1 MFIVLGTFA
10 DNIRSIPC
18 FVDGLKPSQ
27 RKVLY
32 SCFKRNLNKEI
43 KVAQLSGYCAEH
55 TSYHHGEASLHAT
68 IIGMAQNFVGSNN
81 WPLLVPSGQFGT
93 RLTGGQDAASPRYIF
108 TKLADV
114 SRLLFP
120 EADDNLLDYNHEDG
134 QKIEPIFFCPVIP
147 LVLVNGAQGIGTG
160 WSTFIPPCNIFDVID
175 FILCEIDGRK
185 ERPNIRPH
193 VNGFKGSIVRK
204 EDGTG
209 FVTRG
214 VIKQTSSTSLVI
226 SELPVG
232 TWTNNY
238 KLHLIKM
245 RNLGKIQSFVEN
257 HTTTSVSFTVVL
269 TAIQLKKIM
278 KKGNPET
285 TFRLETS
292 LPSSNMHLFD
302 EKGMIRKF
310 TSAEEIVEAFFPVRL
325 EMYYRRK
332 RNMENVA
339 EFEATLLQNKAK
351 FIEYV
356 TDGKIDLVQGRLAK
370 ADLVRVLSN
379 QGFMK
384 QSELNALKQRDIV
397 GADQVGLSDLG
408 VSVSNSESEF
418 NYLLNMPISSLTT
431 ERVAELKK
439 EAKKKED
446 DLENIRKASAYDLWK
461 DDLMKLRNYA
471 SKVT

>member
-1 MFIVLGTFA
+1 
-10 DNIRSIPC
+10 
-18 FVDGLKPSQ
+18 
-27 RKVLY
+27 
-32 SCFKRNLNKEI
+32 
-43 KVAQLSGYCAEH
+43 
-55 TSYHHGEASLHAT
+55 
-68 IIGMAQNFVGSNN
+68 
-81 WPLLVPSGQFGT
+81 
-93 RLTGGQDAASPRYIF
+93 
-108 TKLADV
+108 
-114 SRLLFP
+114 
-120 EADDNLLDYNHEDG
+120 
-134 QKIEPIFFCPVIP
+134 
-147 LVLVNGAQGIGTG
+147 
-160 WSTFIPPCNIFDVID
+160 VID

-238 KLHLIKM
+238 KLHL
-245 RNLGKIQSFVEN
+245 
-257 HTTTSVSFTVVL
+257 TSVSFTVVL

-310 TSAEEIVEAFFPVRL
+310 SSAEEIVEAFFPVRL
-325 EMYYRRK
+325 EMYCRRK

-339 EFEATLLQNKAK
+339 EFETTLLQNKAK

-384 QSELNALKQRDIV
+384 Q
-397 GADQVGLSDLG
+397 
-408 VSVSNSESEF
+408 
-418 NYLLNMPISSLTT
+418 
-431 ERVAELKK
+431 
-439 EAKKKED
+439 
-446 DLENIRKASAYDLWK
+446 
-461 DDLMKLRNYA
+461 LMYR
-471 SKVT
+471 T

>member
-1 MFIVLGTFA
+1 MTQRHPALLKVFDEILVNASDNRLRSTTTKPNSRNSSTTTTKIDVTIDPGCIKSKRRPFIS
-10 DNIRSIPC
+10 IRNNGQGIPILIH
-18 FVDGLKPSQ
+18 DTEK
-27 RKVLY
+27 LY
-32 SCFKRNLNKEI
+32 IPEMVFGHL
-43 KVAQLSGYCAEH
+43 L
-55 TSYHHGEASLHAT
+55 T
-68 IIGMAQNFVGSNN
+68 GSNFHDE
-81 WPLLVPSGQFGT
+81 SKT
-93 RLTGGQDAASPRYIF
+93 KRLTG
-108 TKLADV
+108 
-114 SRLLFP
+114 
-120 EADDNLLDYNHEDG
+120 
-134 QKIEPIFFCPVIP
+134 
-147 LVLVNGAQGIGTG
+147 NGI
-160 WSTFIPPCNIFDVID
+160 S
-175 FILCEIDGRK
+175 L

-193 VNGFKGSIVRK
+193 VNGFKRSIVRK

-310 TSAEEIVEAFFPVRL
+310 SSAEEIVDAFFPVRL
-325 EMYYRRK
+325 EMYCRRK

-339 EFEATLLQNKAK
+339 EFEATLLQKPML
-351 FIEYV
+351 I
-356 TDGKIDLVQGRLAK
+356 
-370 ADLVRVLSN
+370 
-379 QGFMK
+379 
-384 QSELNALKQRDIV
+384 
-397 GADQVGLSDLG
+397 
-408 VSVSNSESEF
+408 
-418 NYLLNMPISSLTT
+418 
-431 ERVAELKK
+431 
-439 EAKKKED
+439 
-446 DLENIRKASAYDLWK
+446 
-461 DDLMKLRNYA
+461 
-471 SKVT
+471 